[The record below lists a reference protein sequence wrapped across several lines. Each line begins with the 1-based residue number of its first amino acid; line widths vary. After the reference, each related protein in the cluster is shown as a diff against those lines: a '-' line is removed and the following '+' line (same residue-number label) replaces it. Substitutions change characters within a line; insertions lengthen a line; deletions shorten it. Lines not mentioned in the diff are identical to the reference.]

1 MIDKDHEGQ
10 SSPIIIIGSPRS
22 GTSILIKA
30 IKAALGVSGYA
41 EGHFLPLIMM
51 VMKAV
56 EDYYGQRKELTN
68 RKSRAVSHID
78 RDNLEEDILAL
89 FRKQYESIMPSDT
102 WIDKTPGVAMIQAS
116 PYILRTWPKSRFI
129 FAKRRGIECIASRLR
144 KFPDVPFEKHCHLWK
159 SSMETWLDVRDSLK
173 SCYVEIEQREISLQP
188 VSVAEKL
195 GKFLDLD
202 SNQVEKLQHI
212 FLTERPQFTGSV
224 EEDKAISI
232 SETGWTDEQI
242 KIFRKYC
249 GVVSEKYGYSESSS
263 YHISNI
269 IN

>member
-1 MIDKDHEGQ
+1 MINKDHEGQ
-10 SSPIIIIGSPRS
+10 SSPILIIGSPRS

-30 IKAALGVSGYA
+30 IKATLGVSGYA
-41 EGHFLPLIMM
+41 EGHFLPLILI

-56 EDYYGQRKELTN
+56 EDYYGQRERLTT
-68 RKSRAVSHID
+68 RKSRAVSHVD
-78 RDNLEEDILAL
+78 RENLEEEILAL

-116 PYILRTWPKSRFI
+116 PYILRTWPRSRFI
-129 FAKRRGIECIASRLR
+129 FAKRRGIECIMSRLR

-159 SSMETWLDVRDSLK
+159 SSMQAWLDVRDSLK
-173 SCYVEIEQREISLQP
+173 SCYVEIEQREISLKP
-188 VSVAEKL
+188 VAVAEKL
-195 GKFLDLD
+195 GKFLYLD

-232 SETGWTDEQI
+232 DQAGWTDEQI
-242 KIFRKYC
+242 DIFRHHC
-249 GVVSEKYGYSESSS
+249 GAISKKLGYSESSM
-263 YHISNI
+263 YHISNTKS
-269 IN
+269 